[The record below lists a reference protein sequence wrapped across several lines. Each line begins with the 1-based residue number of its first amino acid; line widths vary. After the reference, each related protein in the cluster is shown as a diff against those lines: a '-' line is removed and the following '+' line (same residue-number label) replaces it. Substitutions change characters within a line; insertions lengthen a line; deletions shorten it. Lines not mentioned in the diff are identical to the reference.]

1 MRLSASAHLRVA
13 DSIRVDVVEAHDSK
27 TETYLRIHLGEELV
41 VFPKD
46 TAQAVEIAEAILAA
60 VEAQARQGVKA
71 ANQQLAASLAAC
83 TGARSVSVTDRGVT
97 SLSCE

>member
-1 MRLSASAHLRVA
+1 MNLSANAHLRA
-13 DSIRVDVVEAHDSK
+13 DDEIRVDVVEAHDSK
-27 TETYLRIHLGEELV
+27 TESYLRIHLGGPLV

-60 VEAQARQGVKA
+60 VEAQARQVVEA
-71 ANQQLAASLAAC
+71 ANQQLADSLAAC

-97 SLSCE
+97 ATSR